1 MQSCSSTLCIL
12 ILLTFKVTTGSEA
25 AVSSGKVNLHASASL
40 SCSERCSGLVRWT
53 LSHKDDDPL
62 AECDQTSCRS
72 VKKGYQM
79 IYDQYL
85 KGDFSLN
92 ITDADFTKRGWYTC
106 QCDDIYLCDVKLQI
120 ERLNSTVQ
128 KKPGESLVLD
138 LDVSDAV
145 KVLYIGTGAANRSSG
160 RICTVDRCSLHCKP
174 EYKERVSAALRLSGM
189 KPSDSGVYT
198 TMATRNEEVFRSY
211 SVTVQ
216 DDLPCLDTGEGAA
229 VPAWICVLIAVL
241 VAGIVILAVKIV
253 QLKRENQ
260 KLRNRHS

>member
-25 AVSSGKVNLHASASL
+25 AVSSVKVNLHASASL
-40 SCSERCSGLVRWT
+40 SCSERCSGL
-53 LSHKDDDPL
+53 
-62 AECDQTSCRS
+62 
-72 VKKGYQM
+72 
-79 IYDQYL
+79 L
-85 KGDFSLN
+85 KGDLTLT
-92 ITDADFTKRGWYTC
+92 ITDTDFSKRGWYTC
-106 QCDDIYLCDVKLQI
+106 QCDDKDLCDVKLQI

-145 KVLYIGTGAANRSSG
+145 KVLYISTGAANRSSDQ
-160 RICTVDRCSLHCKP
+160 ICTADRCSLHCKP
-174 EYKERVSAALRLSGM
+174 EYKGRVSAALQLSGI
-189 KPSDSGVYT
+189 KPSDSRVYT

-211 SVTVQ
+211 SVTIQ
-216 DDLPCLDTGEGAA
+216 DDLPCLDTDEGAA
-229 VPAWICVLIAVL
+229 VPVWIWVLIAVL
-241 VAGIVILAVKIV
+241 VAVIVILAVKIV

>member
-1 MQSCSSTLCIL
+1 MQSCSSALCVL
-12 ILLTFKVTTGSEA
+12 ILLISTLTTGSESA
-25 AVSSGKVNLHASASL
+25 FPPVTVKLHDSITL
-40 SCSERCSGLVRWT
+40 SCSDRCSGLVRWT
-53 LSHKDDDPL
+53 VSHKSTDPL
-62 AECDQTSCRS
+62 AECNQSSCRS
-72 VKKGYQM
+72 VKEGYQM
-79 IYDQYL
+79 IHDQYL

-106 QCDDIYLCDVKLQI
+106 QCDDKDLCDVKLQI

-160 RICTVDRCSLHCKP
+160 QICTVDRCSLDCKP

-216 DDLPCLDTGEGAA
+216 DDLPCRDTGEGAA